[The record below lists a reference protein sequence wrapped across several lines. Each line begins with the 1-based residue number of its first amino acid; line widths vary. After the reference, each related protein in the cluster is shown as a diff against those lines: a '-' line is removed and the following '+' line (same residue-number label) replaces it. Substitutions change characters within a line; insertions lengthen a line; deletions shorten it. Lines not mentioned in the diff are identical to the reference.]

1 MGRIVA
7 IKILSSGAVRSVEYV
22 ERFRRKVKALARLSH
37 PNLVTAFDAGES
49 GGRPYLVME
58 YVDGD
63 NWASVLRTSGPGSP
77 ASMLTGRMGL
87 RAEGGGRGGG
97 RTS

>member
-1 MGRIVA
+1 MHTSETGQVFKARHQTMGRIVT

-49 GGRPYLVME
+49 GDRPSGDRPKSMEEVASDLERLVE
-58 YVDGD
+58 E
-63 NWASVLRTSGPGSP
+63 LPGP
-77 ASMLTGRMGL
+77 
-87 RAEGGGRGGG
+87 
-97 RTS
+97 

>member
-1 MGRIVA
+1 MGRIVT

-49 GGRPYLVME
+49 GGRPSDDRPKSMEEVASDLERLVE
-58 YVDGD
+58 E
-63 NWASVLRTSGPGSP
+63 LPGP
-77 ASMLTGRMGL
+77 
-87 RAEGGGRGGG
+87 
-97 RTS
+97 